1 MSQADSACCCREL
14 SRATSKVTHE
24 RSTCLTFE
32 IIPSLWKPKTGFTLV
47 RSTLPKRSAHPTG
60 FRSRSR
66 KQASG
71 WCRDDLGRSGMKK
84 LHPEN
89 QQLLICFLRE
99 KRVWLQVPK
108 PYTCFELSS
117 VMTPAFIHA
126 QQKLPEGSQLRRSP
140 APWPYSFCKIP
151 QNQIRAAAD
160 GDVEQSRSNLKSSPG
175 PALAFLPCFYHFF
188 PWDLCSFPIPFILA
202 HPDRFFY
209 ICAFNTPQ

>member
-14 SRATSKVTHE
+14 SRAMSKVTHE

-89 QQLLICFLRE
+89 HQLLICFLRE
-99 KRVWLQVPK
+99 KRVWLQVPS
-108 PYTCFELSS
+108 PTHALSWALS
-117 VMTPAFIHA
+117 
-126 QQKLPEGSQLRRSP
+126 
-140 APWPYSFCKIP
+140 WPQP
-151 QNQIRAAAD
+151 LTML
-160 GDVEQSRSNLKSSPG
+160 SRSFQRNPSLEG
-175 PALAFLPCFYHFF
+175 PQLL
-188 PWDLCSFPIPFILA
+188 DPIPSAKSHKTKYVQLLMEV
-202 HPDRFFY
+202 
-209 ICAFNTPQ
+209 

>member
-1 MSQADSACCCREL
+1 M
-14 SRATSKVTHE
+14 
-24 RSTCLTFE
+24 
-32 IIPSLWKPKTGFTLV
+32 

-89 QQLLICFLRE
+89 HQLLICFLRE

-117 VMTPAFIHA
+117 VMTPAFNHA
-126 QQKLPEGSQLRRSP
+126 EQKLPEESQLRRSP

-160 GDVEQSRSNLKSSPG
+160 GGVEQSRSDLGRAGLALHSLSSP
-175 PALAFLPCFYHFF
+175 AFTIFF

-202 HPDRFFY
+202 HPDRFFLHLCIQY
-209 ICAFNTPQ
+209 STVRGRRC